1 MKILEFE
8 HNNYKYRVSYCK
20 DSNNYILQDYDIYE
34 GIYFVFHTEADAM
47 LMVEAIKKT
56 NNWNWD

>member
-1 MKILEFE
+1 MKVLEFE
-8 HNNYKYRVSYCK
+8 HNNYEYTLSYCK
-20 DSNNYILQDYDIYE
+20 ESNNYTLQDNDIYE
-34 GIYFVFHTEADAM
+34 GIYFVFDTEADAM